1 MRQIFLF
8 IFNVHSNICVV
19 KKKKE
24 RIVIIRSNLNA
35 ILYNDHVLIRLYR
48 SQLIAHA

>member
-1 MRQIFLF
+1 MTILSFFFLTTQIFEFTLTM
-8 IFNVHSNICVV
+8 NKKICVV

-35 ILYNDHVLIRLYR
+35 ILYNDHVLIRK
-48 SQLIAHA
+48 